1 MRMQP
6 KPAAQQ
12 KVTLRKRDVS
22 DRFLVKTDP
31 DTYCMPTP
39 PTLHCRSD
47 APPFVGVENAWLPP
61 QLELSHELPLQLLVS
76 KLKLIPTL

>member
-1 MRMQP
+1 MRP
-6 KPAAQQ
+6 KCADQQ
-12 KVTLRKRDVS
+12 KVTLRKFDVS
-22 DRFLVKTDP
+22 EWLLVQVDP
-31 DTYCMPTP
+31 NTHCMPTP

-47 APPFVGVENAWLPP
+47 APPFVGVEKAWLPP